1 MPIRQRHAMA
11 NQMWGW
17 REWDWTDVAVLT
29 HRLAIPFWGLCLDCL
44 TTCRRFSHINVPR
57 RTFLILAT
65 GPCLPALFA
74 EVACACRMFCLEP
87 QTAQRVGPAS
97 TRICVLQIQLIAL
110 CKVNNRTASHGCD
123 FPSYRLNGKWARR
136 VARKVVASNRLGQ
149 TLSVR
154 GKEPGTRGYFDPG
167 RYLA

>member
-1 MPIRQRHAMA
+1 ML
-11 NQMWGW
+11 W
-17 REWDWTDVAVLT
+17 RISRCGGGENGTEHVAVLT
-29 HRLAIPFWGLCLDCL
+29 HRLAIPIWGVCFDCL

-57 RTFLILAT
+57 RTFLTLAT

-74 EVACACRMFCLEP
+74 EVACACRIFNLEP
-87 QTAQRVGPAS
+87 LTAQRVGPAS
-97 TRICVLQIQLIAL
+97 TRICVLQMLIAL
-110 CKVNNRTASHGCD
+110 CKVNTRSAFRDCD
-123 FPSYRLNGKWARR
+123 FLSHPINGKWARR

-167 RYLA
+167 RYLT